1 MRLWNHVGPRTIAP
15 LRPALNGV
23 QLVVG
28 PDRLCHVEIGQD
40 PGLPGEAAR
49 TDAGVKPRSWHS
61 PDGPLID
68 RRLPCGDR
76 HTKDP

>member
-1 MRLWNHVGPRTIAP
+1 MRLGHGVGPRTFAP

-28 PDRLCHVEIGQD
+28 PDRLCQVEIGQD

-49 TDAGVKPRSWHS
+49 TDVGVKPQS
-61 PDGPLID
+61 
-68 RRLPCGDR
+68 
-76 HTKDP
+76 